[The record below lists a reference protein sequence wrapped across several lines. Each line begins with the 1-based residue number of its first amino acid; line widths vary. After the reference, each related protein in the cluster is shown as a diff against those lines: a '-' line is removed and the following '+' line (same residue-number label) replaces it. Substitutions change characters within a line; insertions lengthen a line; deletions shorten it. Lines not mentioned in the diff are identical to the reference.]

1 MGGIDP
7 EKLYRA
13 TFKSKSTTLY
23 VNLIVF
29 FSLHFLPSV
38 HNLDVKM
45 PNFTFYEGRKQTMT
59 FFFPFLNFN
68 KFIHLTK

>member
-23 VNLIVF
+23 VNLIGF
-29 FSLHFLPSV
+29 FSYIFLPSL

-45 PNFTFYEGRKQTMT
+45 SNFTFYEGRKQTMT
-59 FFFPFLNFN
+59 FFFSFSEL
-68 KFIHLTK
+68 